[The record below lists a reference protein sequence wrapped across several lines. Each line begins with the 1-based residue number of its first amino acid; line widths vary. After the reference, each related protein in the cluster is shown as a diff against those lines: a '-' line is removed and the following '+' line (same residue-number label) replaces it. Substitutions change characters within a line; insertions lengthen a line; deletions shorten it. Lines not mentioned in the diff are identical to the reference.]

1 MSSSEISKC
10 IEKLCGMTNIS
21 EDETFNPHQFITNI
35 LKL

>member
-10 IEKLCGMTNIS
+10 IEKLCGMAKIS
-21 EDETFNPHQFITNI
+21 EDETFDPQQFITNI